1 MLKNWRQRVPRAWYE
16 FMTAALRGFLTGADK
31 VERGLESILGR
42 LGKKGIQMWFRN
54 VLKTMLT
61 H

>member
-1 MLKNWRQRVPRAWYE
+1 MNLRPRLLKGVE
-16 FMTAALRGFLTGADK
+16 TGADRI
-31 VERGLESILGR
+31 EGGLESILGR
-42 LGKKGIQMWFRN
+42 LGKKCIQMWFRN